1 MSSIQKPLSE
11 WLRDS
16 IRSGLLFGRHD
27 EPLDD
32 YGKRIVRVILAEV
45 DRTRRETGVV
55 SATAPERIGCGRCGD
70 RACFGGCEIGA
81 DD

>member
-16 IRSGLLFGRHD
+16 IRSGMLFGRHD

-45 DRTRRETGVV
+45 DLPHTPEGVV
-55 SATAPERIGCGRCGD
+55 SATAPE
-70 RACFGGCEIGA
+70 ENE
-81 DD
+81 